1 MKMLKY
7 KKKIMISV
15 IAILVSGIAIISGYY
30 GMGYNY
36 AKRMKTTQRNKFVKF
51 L

>member
-1 MKMLKY
+1 MLKY

-15 IAILVSGIAIISGYY
+15 IVILVSGIVIVGGYY

-36 AKRMKTTQRNKFVKF
+36 VKKNENYIEK
-51 L
+51 